1 MTSGASTVIRAPAEA
16 ERSTVIALSVGESAT
31 GQIVG
36 VCGCVWSGGY
46 KGNKKRMRLAP
57 KKKKQQQTNIDL
69 GCIKWGMSKSM
80 RDNSTPKHCLSYSFI
95 D

>member
-1 MTSGASTVIRAPAEA
+1 MAKIRGYRGMTSGASTVIRAPAEA

-57 KKKKQQQTNIDL
+57 KKKKTN
-69 GCIKWGMSKSM
+69 
-80 RDNSTPKHCLSYSFI
+80 KHRFGVHKMG
-95 D
+95 DE